1 MTILPKEI
9 PLNILD
15 KTCHKD
21 SGPCDSEKAKY
32 WSGCNVC
39 LLFGI
44 SALCPEAEL

>member
-9 PLNILD
+9 PLSVMN
-15 KTCHKD
+15 KTCCKD
-21 SGPCDSEKAKY
+21 SGPYDCEKAKY
-32 WSGCNVC
+32 WSGWDVC